1 LRLAST
7 GLYAPEGLNIQRAK
21 LIAAPRKPKALRK
34 GAKVAVFAPASPSE
48 QLEVTAGLAELR
60 RLGYEFTPVQ
70 FPGSEGYFAGST
82 PARLDA
88 FVKAARHPEIAAL
101 VALRGGYGA
110 TYLLDHNLAAQLL
123 EPKCVIGFSDLTSLQ
138 TYLWQTCGWVT
149 FHGPMVTAG
158 LNRGA
163 DDSHGYDEDSFLQAV
178 GNANS
183 GWEISLLGKSLV
195 KGVAEGP
202 LLGGCLTLL
211 QTTIGTPWEL
221 DTTGAILVLED
232 RAMRPYQVDRALM
245 HLKQA
250 GKFQS
255 LQGVILG
262 EFPDSDPG
270 PKGSPSVQDVCERIL
285 SPIGV
290 PIVFGASIGHTQR
303 PMLTLPLGVQ
313 ARLISSADGRL
324 EILEPAVVQ

>member
-1 LRLAST
+1 MTST
-7 GLYAPEGLNIQRAK
+7 PK
-21 LIAAPRKPKALRK
+21 FPRKPKALRK
-34 GAKVAVFAPASPSE
+34 GSKVAVFAPASPAD

-82 PARLDA
+82 PSRLDA
-88 FVKAARHPEIAAL
+88 FIKAARHPEIAGL
-101 VALRGGYGA
+101 ISLRGGYGA
-110 TYLLDHNLAAQLL
+110 TYLLDHNVSAQLL
-123 EPKCVIGFSDLTSLQ
+123 DPKCVVGFSDLTSLQ
-138 TYLWQTCGWVT
+138 IYLWQKCGWVT

-178 GNANS
+178 GNPNS
-183 GWEISLLGKSLV
+183 GWVIPLSGKSLSH
-195 KGVAEGP
+195 GVAEGR

-211 QTTIGTPWEL
+211 QTTLGTPWEL
-221 DTTGAILVLED
+221 ETAGAILVLED
-232 RAMRPYQVDRALM
+232 RGMRPYQIDRVLM

-250 GKFQS
+250 GKFHAVR
-255 LQGVILG
+255 GVVLG
-262 EFPDSDPG
+262 EFPDSEPSV
-270 PKGSPSVQDVCERIL
+270 KGSPSAYDVCERIL
-285 SPIGV
+285 GPLGV
-290 PIVFGASIGHTQR
+290 PIVFGAAVGHTQR

-313 ARLISSADGRL
+313 ARLVSSGDGRL